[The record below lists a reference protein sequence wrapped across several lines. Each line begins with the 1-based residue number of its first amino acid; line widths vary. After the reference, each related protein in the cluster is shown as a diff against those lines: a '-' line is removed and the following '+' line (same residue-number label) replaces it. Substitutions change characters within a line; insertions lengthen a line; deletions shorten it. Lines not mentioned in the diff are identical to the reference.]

1 MENNAENREKVA
13 LAIWDSLSTMDLFK
27 MFIDQSIARY
37 ETDPDQFMKDA
48 AEMGLVDENE
58 QAICVHCDDS
68 HDLDADH
75 ECKDGE

>member
-1 MENNAENREKVA
+1 MENNAENRQKVA
-13 LAIWDSLSTMDLFK
+13 LAIWDSLSTMDLYE
-27 MFIDQSIARY
+27 MFINQTVGQY
-37 ETDPDQFMKDA
+37 EVDHTKFMNDT
-48 AEMGLVDENE
+48 NE

>member
-1 MENNAENREKVA
+1 MENNAENRQKVA
-13 LAIWDSLSTMDLFK
+13 LAIWDSLSTMDLYE
-27 MFIDQSIARY
+27 MFINQTVGQY
-37 ETDPDQFMKDA
+37 EVDHTKFMKDA
-48 AEMGLVDENE
+48 ADVGLVDTNE